1 MEYIDLFKPSF
12 LKNLCAEFGFQPSK
26 QYGQNYLISD
36 RPIQAMI
43 AAAQLKPT
51 DTVVEIGPGFGVLT
65 LALAPRVQK
74 VISYEIEK
82 KLLPYWEERMKEF
95 SSIEIVWGNAL
106 RHLVPPNNYKVLANL
121 PYQIT
126 AIAIRT
132 VLELTPAPEMVVIMV
147 QKEVADRICAPLGEP
162 KTKGKTDFEVG
173 LLTVAVQYYGKAEI
187 ITNVSRGSFWPSPKV
202 DSAVVR
208 ISNIQTRPQAKA
220 FFTVV
225 RAGFAH
231 KRKILASNLADGLHV
246 PIGVARETVARVTG
260 NEKIRAENMT
270 ISQWEELVD
279 QLSCL

>member
-1 MEYIDLFKPSF
+1 V
-12 LKNLCAEFGFQPSK
+12 
-26 QYGQNYLISD
+26 
-36 RPIQAMI
+36 I
-43 AAAQLKPT
+43 AAMVEAGEVAK
-51 DTVVEIGPGFGVLT
+51 DDMVVEVGPGFGVLT
-65 LALAPRVQK
+65 LALAEKAKQ
-74 VISYEIEK
+74 VIAFEIEK
-82 KLLPYWEERMKEF
+82 KLTPYWNGLQKQYKN
-95 SSIEIVWGNAL
+95 IEIVWGN
-106 RHLVPPNNYKVLANL
+106 VLYELEKQAVLQTEPYSVVANL

-126 AIAIRT
+126 SLVMRKFLETACKPR
-132 VLELTPAPEMVVIMV
+132 VLVLMV